1 MKLWVCFPIPAI
13 LCLFLSRE
21 EIARPCDQIIK
32 AGYHIVEGEK
42 KVWNIN
48 SWRHTYWQS
57 CKRRSS
63 AASAHASLRRPHWT
77 VHNPRTCNF
86 PQRANNKK
94 KRKRNRCATVATDEK
109 VMQAALKRQAGGTRG
124 PSFTV
129 FISGEKPNLRAWY
142 SNVSDPRTL
151 NPRGGWWLLA
161 RSW

>member
-63 AASAHASLRRPHWT
+63 AASAHASLRRPHWN

-86 PQRANNKK
+86 PQRATTKK
-94 KRKRNRCATVATDEK
+94 KKEESMRDSGNWWEGNASGAKA
-109 VMQAALKRQAGGTRG
+109 AGGRNEGAELHRFHQRG
-124 PSFTV
+124 
-129 FISGEKPNLRAWY
+129 EAKP
-142 SNVSDPRTL
+142 
-151 NPRGGWWLLA
+151 A
-161 RSW
+161 RLIFKCIRSQDS